1 MGECVCECVCV
12 SVRVS
17 ECEWLCLSILRN
29 QEFFREPNNY
39 VLIISTMKGIF
50 TRLEFFRRLSMAVS

>member
-1 MGECVCECVCV
+1 MGECVCECA

-17 ECEWLCLSILRN
+17 VCEWLCLSILRN